1 METVFHNSHFALFFG
16 VERRRVTLERDVS
29 DLARDH
35 ANYTASRIA
44 DHLSLLSG
52 AEYIR
57 HTTRE
62 PPTLYRRNTPLC
74 DLWFNYKTL
83 LAVFE

>member
-1 METVFHNSHFALFFG
+1 MKTVFHNSHFALFFG
-16 VERRRVTLERDVS
+16 AERRRVTRERDVS

-57 HTTRE
+57 GI
-62 PPTLYRRNTPLC
+62 PPENLSDALQAKHSTL
-74 DLWFNYKTL
+74 WSM
-83 LAVFE
+83 V